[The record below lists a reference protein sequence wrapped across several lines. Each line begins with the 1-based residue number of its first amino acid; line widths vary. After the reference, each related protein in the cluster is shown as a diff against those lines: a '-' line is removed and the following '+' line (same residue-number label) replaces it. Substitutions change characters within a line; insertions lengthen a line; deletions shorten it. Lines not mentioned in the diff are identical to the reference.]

1 MRDLRLALLQR
12 ATAWH
17 DPEANRSDLE
27 ASLALLPAGLDVVL
41 LPEMFTTGFTMETET
56 QGEVHPG
63 PTVAWL
69 RTQAARL
76 DAAVAGSVAV
86 QAPGEG
92 ARNRFYFVT
101 PQGKYTF
108 YDKRHLFRM
117 AGEHE
122 HYAPGTQRV
131 VVPWRGWRLALQVCY
146 DLRFPVFMRN
156 RGDYDALLLVANWP
170 APRQEQW
177 RALLPARA
185 IENQCWL
192 AAVNIVGEDGTG
204 KAYRG
209 GSTVIDCLG
218 QRHGELLESPGVL
231 LGTFSA
237 AQLAAQRAAFPV
249 AQDADDFE
257 LGSPGLLP

>member
-17 DPEANRSDLE
+17 DPEANRSALE
-27 ASLALLPAGLDVVL
+27 ASLAGLPRGLDVVL
-41 LPEMFTTGFTMETET
+41 LPEMFTTGFTMAPET
-56 QGEVHPG
+56 QGEAHPG
-63 PTVAWL
+63 PTLAWL
-69 RTQAARL
+69 RAQAARL
-76 DAAVAGSVAV
+76 DAAVGGSVAV
-86 QAPGEG
+86 QAEGQG

-101 PQGKYTF
+101 PGGEGTV

-117 AGEHE
+117 AGEHG
-122 HYAPGTQRV
+122 HYAPGTERV

-156 RGDYDALLLVANWP
+156 RGDYDALLVVANWP

-177 RALLPARA
+177 RALRPARA
-185 IENQCWL
+185 ISPQCWL

-204 KAYRG
+204 KADRG
-209 GSTVIDCLG
+209 GSTFIDCLG
-218 QRHGELLESPGVL
+218 ERHEELLESPGVL

-249 AQDADDFE
+249 AQDADDFV
-257 LGSPGLLP
+257 LGSPGLQP